1 VISLGSTVNICAV
14 DLSKT
19 FDKMNHHGL
28 FIKLMERN
36 IPMNL
41 LMLLEHWFAIEVTC
55 VKWGSIMS
63 RFIGLVCGIRQSGVL
78 SPYFFSIYIDSVVE
92 KVIKSNL
99 GCYIKWVCMSILLYA
114 DDILQHRRLHL
125 SSSY

>member
-1 VISLGSTVNICAV
+1 VNICAV
-14 DLSKT
+14 DLSKA

-41 LMLLEHWFAIEVTC
+41 LMLLEHWFAIEC

-63 RFIGLVCGIRQSGVL
+63 RFIGLVCGIRQGGVL
-78 SPYFFSIYIDSVVE
+78 SPYFFSQFILTVLLKKLLRVISVAIQSGYV
-92 KVIKSNL
+92 
-99 GCYIKWVCMSILLYA
+99 
-114 DDILQHRRLHL
+114 
-125 SSSY
+125 